1 MSKKQSKSES
11 SAEPAE
17 AGDATPGALVGSP
30 IQEAG
35 RRKHK
40 PAASLAIDLPV
51 GNSAPEFW
59 GRSPSHSQAELRCIE
74 DEDARDRAQ
83 VGSSPAPHSQIGI
96 INAKRAARQL
106 AKQAHRRT
114 EERRSRSESTERAGQ
129 SRSRR
134 PSRSSGCRSEG
145 QLEAAGHRQRR
156 ERGERQRG

>member
-11 SAEPAE
+11 WAEPAE
-17 AGDATPGALVGSP
+17 TGGATPGALVGSP
-30 IQEAG
+30 IEEAG
-35 RRKHK
+35 RKKRRHK
-40 PAASLAIDLPV
+40 PAAPLVAIDLPV

-114 EERRSRSESTERAGQ
+114 EERRSRSESALRRKAKLKAESAMFAEMQEGAEDVRA
-129 SRSRR
+129 SAD
-134 PSRSSGCRSEG
+134 SSGT
-145 QLEAAGHRQRR
+145 EAD
-156 ERGERQRG
+156 

>member
-11 SAEPAE
+11 WAELAQ

-35 RRKHK
+35 RKKRRHK
-40 PAASLAIDLPV
+40 PAAPLLAIDLPV

-59 GRSPSHSQAELRCIE
+59 GRSPDHSQAELQYIE

-83 VGSSPAPHSQIGI
+83 IGSSPAQHSPIGI

-114 EERRSRSESTERAGQ
+114 EERRSRSESALRRKAKLKAESAMFAEMQEGAEDVRA
-129 SRSRR
+129 SAD
-134 PSRSSGCRSEG
+134 SSGT
-145 QLEAAGHRQRR
+145 EAG
-156 ERGERQRG
+156 